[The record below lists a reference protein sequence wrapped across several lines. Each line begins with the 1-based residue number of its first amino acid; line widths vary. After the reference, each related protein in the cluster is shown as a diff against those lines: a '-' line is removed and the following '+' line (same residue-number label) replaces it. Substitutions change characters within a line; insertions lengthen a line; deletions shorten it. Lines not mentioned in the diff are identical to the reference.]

1 MFDDNL
7 YNLMMQITIEHK
19 SLWRIQK
26 MYKKD
31 ASKCPECLEFWKQL
45 EKDKEDHIKR
55 LKELLRKH
63 L

>member
-1 MFDDNL
+1 
-7 YNLMMQITIEHK
+7 
-19 SLWRIQK
+19 
-26 MYKKD
+26 MYKTD
-31 ASKCPECLEFWKQL
+31 ASKCPECLEFWKQF